1 MKKVKVLVLLIGILL
16 LCGCSGNYNVNIN
29 EDLSVNE
36 ELNLKIKQGE
46 KVYDNTLKLFDD
58 NDISPKKYKVVAAN
72 DVVTIKYKEKYDSLE
87 EYLLDSKIYK
97 NLFDTVN
104 YNNNRNKI
112 DISSTAYFLTN
123 NTDSEYIIDDL
134 DISLLKIN
142 VKTPYEV
149 FNDNAD
155 SKVKEVSTWNIK
167 KGMKTKSI
175 KFSLDINKNKSSK
188 YQILMIMLI
197 LGIVVFSAAYLVYTI
212 INRQKIK

>member
-46 KVYDNTLKLFDD
+46 KVYENTLKLFDD

-97 NLFDTVN
+97 NLFETVN

-175 KFSLDINKNKSSK
+175 KFSLDINKNKSAK

>member
-1 MKKVKVLVLLIGILL
+1 MKKIKVLILLVGIIL

-29 EDLSVNE
+29 EDLSVSE
-36 ELNLKIKQGE
+36 ELNLKIKQGD
-46 KVYDNTLKLFDD
+46 KVYENTLKLFDD
-58 NDISPKKYKVVAAN
+58 NDISSKKYKVVASKEE
-72 DVVTIKYKEKYDSLE
+72 VTINYKEKYNSLE

-104 YNNNRNKI
+104 YNNNRKKI

-134 DISLLKIN
+134 DISLLQIN
-142 VKTPYEV
+142 VKTPYEI

-155 SKVKEVSTWNIK
+155 SKNKETSIWTIK

-175 KFSLDINKNKSSK
+175 KFSLDINKNKSAK
-188 YQILMIMLI
+188 YQILMISLI
-197 LGIVVFSAAYLVYTI
+197 IGIVVFSAAYLVYTI

>member
-46 KVYDNTLKLFDD
+46 KVYENTLKLFDD

-134 DISLLKIN
+134 DISLLQIN

-155 SKVKEVSTWNIK
+155 RKVKEMSTWNIK

-175 KFSLDINKNKSSK
+175 KFSLDINKNKSAK

-212 INRQKIK
+212 IKRQKIK

>member
-1 MKKVKVLVLLIGILL
+1 MKKVKVLVLIIGILL

-46 KVYDNTLKLFDD
+46 KVYENTLKLFDD

-112 DISSTAYFLTN
+112 DISSTAYYLTN

-155 SKVKEVSTWNIK
+155 SKVKETSTWNIK

-175 KFSLDINKNKSSK
+175 KFSLDINKNKSAK

-212 INRQKIK
+212 IKRQKIK

>member
-46 KVYDNTLKLFDD
+46 KVYENTLKLFDD

-112 DISSTAYFLTN
+112 DISSTAYFITN

-167 KGMKTKSI
+167 KEMKTKSI
-175 KFSLDINKNKSSK
+175 KFSLDINKNKSAK
-188 YQILMIMLI
+188 YQILMIVLI